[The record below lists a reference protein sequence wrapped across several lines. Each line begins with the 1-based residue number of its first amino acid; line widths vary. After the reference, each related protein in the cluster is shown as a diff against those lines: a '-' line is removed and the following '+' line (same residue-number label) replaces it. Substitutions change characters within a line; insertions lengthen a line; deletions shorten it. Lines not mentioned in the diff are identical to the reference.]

1 MKAKTIVYSQPSANS
16 TFFKASASVTSIMS
30 DKKIERFGSFA
41 NHNPKPK
48 KKGQNSDLQ
57 ADNSYF
63 QHKDIGKG
71 GKKNFVTQHAH
82 KHLQQI

>member
-1 MKAKTIVYSQPSANS
+1 
-16 TFFKASASVTSIMS
+16 MS